1 VIVPN
6 LASRPFLNTRPVWIV
21 TAFAVVATV
30 VMVAVNIN
38 IYVTSRH
45 QHAALYERCSELEA
59 EYRELEEKTR
69 GQLDLLAKVHWRSLG
84 QRVERFNVILREYS
98 FSWLK
103 LLSDIERVMPYK
115 VRLTDIQPSISP
127 EKVTLTIEAV
137 ARDREAMLEFLD
149 NLIVDPSFSRPI
161 PDMERHPEGST
172 TAIDYLFTLKV
183 IYDPQAEAP

>member
-21 TAFAVVATV
+21 TVLAAVATV
-30 VMVAVNIN
+30 VMVGININ
-38 IYVTSRH
+38 VYVTSRH
-45 QHAALYERCSELEA
+45 QHVALYERCSELEA

-69 GQLDLLAKVHWRSLG
+69 GHLDLLAKVPWKSLG
-84 QRVERFNVILREYS
+84 QRIGRFNVILREYS

-127 EKVTLTIEAV
+127 EEVTLTIEAV
-137 ARDREAMLEFLD
+137 ARDREAMLEFLE
-149 NLIVDPSFSRPI
+149 NLIADPSFSRPVPKI
-161 PDMERHPEGST
+161 ERHPEGSA
-172 TAIDYLFTLKV
+172 TAIDYLFTLTV
-183 IYDPQAEAP
+183 TYYPQAVAP